1 MKKNTM
7 HGSKI
12 RAFRMLR
19 GYSQEHMANLLG
31 IEQSKYSRIE
41 TNQQKLTAD
50 ILEEIA
56 KALGVTIADITSNE
70 PVIIQNNASNQGT
83 QIGHN
88 ENFFADQ
95 KELYEKMIAGKDKE
109 IERLSKQVEALMKL
123 FEKKK

>member
-1 MKKNTM
+1 M

-19 GYSQEHMANLLG
+19 GYSQEYMAEKLG

-50 ILEEIA
+50 MLEQIA
-56 KALGVTIADITSNE
+56 RELGVTIADITSNE
-70 PVIIQNNASNQGT
+70 PVIIHNAASNQGT

-88 ENFFADQ
+88 ENFYADQ
-95 KELYEKMIAGKDKE
+95 KEWCEKMIAAKDKE
-109 IERLSKQVEALMKL
+109 IERLTKQVETLMTL
-123 FEKKK
+123 LGKKS